1 MKERHMAQGSF
12 RRLVIM
18 LFLTLAA
25 VAPVY
30 PAVDA
35 GGTRGEGPRPDV
47 GTDAPPEPRTRIA
60 PFLTFGAQIEIEYIF
75 ARNLDLTDATPDDIS
90 LLTPELQ
97 LALSFDPSPRLQA
110 FVNLELSQEF
120 ALSAPQGEERRL
132 SVGLKEAFVH
142 LKDLGPGGLALQV
155 GRQRFK
161 DEREW
166 LYDEDLDA
174 VRAFWSPA
182 SFELQLSM
190 SRLGLV
196 REDFLDET
204 STGQTNN
211 YLLYGRYRF
220 GRAVAPAAYVFAR
233 DDRSPER
240 NSPVFIGLQANGVL
254 GETLAYWL
262 EWAHVQGREGSRRI
276 RGWGVD
282 GGMTYTF
289 NLPLR
294 PALTVAYAVG
304 SGDGDP
310 GNRVDGSFRQTGLQE
325 NEARWGG
332 VTRFKYY
339 GEVLDP
345 ELSNIT
351 IITGGVGLRPTPQSS
366 VDLVYHEYRQVT
378 ASTQVRAAALAA
390 DPNGLSRWLGRE
402 LDVVV
407 GYGGVTGLEL
417 TAVLGAFL
425 PGQAFPKADGS
436 VFIRVKLEWK
446 W

>member
-1 MKERHMAQGSF
+1 MAQSGSL
-12 RRLVIM
+12 RLVVTLILM
-18 LFLTLAA
+18 LAA
-25 VAPVY
+25 VVPLY
-30 PAVDA
+30 PATDH
-35 GGTRGEGPRPDV
+35 GGSRGEDPRPDV
-47 GTDAPPEPRTRIA
+47 GTDAPPEPHTRVA
-60 PFLTFGAQIEIEYIF
+60 PFLTFGAQLEVEYIF
-75 ARNLDLTDATPDDIS
+75 ARNLDLTDAVSDDLS

-97 LALSFDPSPRLQA
+97 LALSFDPSPHFQA
-110 FVNLELSQEF
+110 FVNLELAQEF
-120 ALSAPQGEERRL
+120 ALSAPQGEARRL
-132 SVGLKEAFVH
+132 SIGLKEAFIHV
-142 LKDLGPGGLALQV
+142 KDMAPGGLALQV

-182 SFELQLSM
+182 DLELQLSV

-204 STGQTNN
+204 STGQTTN
-211 YLLYGRYRF
+211 YLLHGRYRF
-220 GRAVAPAAYVFAR
+220 GGVVAPAAYVFVR

-240 NSPVFIGLQANGVL
+240 DSPAFIGLQASGVL

-262 EWAHVQGREGSRRI
+262 ELAHALGREGERKI

-282 GGMTYTF
+282 GGVTYMF
-289 NLPLR
+289 NVPLR
-294 PALTVAYAVG
+294 PALTVAYAFG
-304 SGDGDP
+304 SGDGTP
-310 GNRVDGSFRQTGLQE
+310 GNRVNGSFRQTGLQE
-325 NEARWGG
+325 NEARWTG

-351 IITGGVGLRPTPQSS
+351 IITGGLGLRPTPQTS
-366 VDLVYHEYRQVT
+366 VDLVYHEYRQET
-378 ASTQVRAAALAA
+378 ASTLIRTAALAA
-390 DPNGLSRWLGRE
+390 DPNGLSRELGRE

-417 TAVLGAFL
+417 TGVFGAFL

-436 VFIRVKLEWK
+436 IFVRVKLEWK